1 MPRPQLHSDPTEEEI
16 SRLCEEIQQDWSDAT
31 RELRRRGQHPTEPGL
46 SEPPSPYTV
55 PVVSEREL
63 MQQA

>member
-1 MPRPQLHSDPTEEEI
+1 MPRRQNHSDPAEDKI
-16 SRLCEEIQQDWSDAT
+16 RRLCDEIQDSWADAT
-31 RELRRRGQHPTEPGL
+31 LELRRRGQHPTEPGL

-63 MQQA
+63 MQPA